1 MRLALVLLYALA
13 QAGSPSRTQLPPA
26 WFDPFCAASVQAVP
40 WDVKSNAPASD
51 PAADGLAV
59 ELSSESAN
67 RLDAHVTLIGDTN
80 AYDVF
85 LQRVPL
91 SGSQPGLR
99 SRPYLVQLPKA
110 EAIRYA
116 FVNSYTAGSSTTN
129 CPSEPVKVEIAAS
142 SGSRPQRPNPSD
154 RVVAVYKQA
163 IGPLKCGKEFESP
176 ALAGA
181 SVATAS
187 GVNKPRTS
195 FIMAFVNA
203 NGDVVKAYV
212 WQSSGVNYLDT
223 AAAVAAERSRYTPGT
238 LLCTPV
244 VGTYLFRAD
253 FKP

>member
-1 MRLALVLLYALA
+1 VRLALVLLYALA
-13 QAGSPSRTQLPPA
+13 QAGSPSRSQLPPA
-26 WFDPFCAASVQAVP
+26 WFDPFCAVSVRAV
-40 WDVKSNAPASD
+40 AGT
-51 PAADGLAV
+51 DGLAV

-85 LQRVPL
+85 LARVPL
-91 SGSQPGLR
+91 SGSQPGLH
-99 SRPYLVQLPKA
+99 SRPYLVQLPRA
-110 EAIRYA
+110 EEIGYA
-116 FVNSYTAGSSTTN
+116 FVDSYTAGSSTTN
-129 CPSEPVKVEIAAS
+129 CPSEPVKVETA
-142 SGSRPQRPNPSD
+142 SGSRPQRPNPAD

-163 IGPLKCGKEFESP
+163 IGPLKCGKAFESP
-176 ALAGA
+176 TLAGA
-181 SVATAS
+181 SVAQAS
-187 GVNKPRTS
+187 VVDKPRTS

-203 NGDVVKAYV
+203 NGDVVKTYV
-212 WQSSGVNYLDT
+212 WQSSGVDYLDT